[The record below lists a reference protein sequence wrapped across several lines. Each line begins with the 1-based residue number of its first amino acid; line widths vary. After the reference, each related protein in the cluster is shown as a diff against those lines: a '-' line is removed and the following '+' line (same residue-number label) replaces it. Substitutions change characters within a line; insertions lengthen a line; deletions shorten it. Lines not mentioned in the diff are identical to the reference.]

1 MFGDWKRDCTA
12 STLVDSAEL
21 GSQDW
26 ALFFSAPVSLP
37 ASGPRTAR
45 MMSQRTSTAHLE
57 RRPLAT
63 PTSARALV
71 MMGPPER
78 STERVASMA
87 DYEPRRRLSQ
97 DISRLTQSH
106 IASLRR
112 SQKSTKR
119 PRLQATE
126 FPRGRS
132 CQARWAHPDRWTITA
147 AAGAARRRRPPSAAW
162 R

>member
-1 MFGDWKRDCTA
+1 MFGDWKCDCTA

-21 GSQDW
+21 GSHDW

-63 PTSARALV
+63 PTSARDLV

-78 STERVASMA
+78 SERVASMA

-97 DISRLTQSH
+97 DISRLSPSP
-106 IASLRR
+106 ILCLRPCQKNTTHPR
-112 SQKSTKR
+112 ST
-119 PRLQATE
+119 
-126 FPRGRS
+126 G
-132 CQARWAHPDRWTITA
+132 
-147 AAGAARRRRPPSAAW
+147 
-162 R
+162 